1 MTIRRAKFLLN
12 DINTRIDAMNP
23 ADSERSEERTVE
35 QENELTLE
43 AKREQDQKVMA
54 NYLYKQNQHQN
65 ERTDEDKKRARDAE
79 RVLGREMYG
88 RARQRVYGS

>member
-12 DINTRIDAMNP
+12 DINARIDAMNP
-23 ADSERSEERTVE
+23 TDSVQNEEKTNE

-43 AKREQDQKVMA
+43 AKREQEQKIMTK
-54 NYLYKQNQHQN
+54 YLHKQNQHQN
-65 ERTDEDKKRARDAE
+65 ERTDEDRKRARNAQ
-79 RVLGREMYG
+79 RVLGREMYN